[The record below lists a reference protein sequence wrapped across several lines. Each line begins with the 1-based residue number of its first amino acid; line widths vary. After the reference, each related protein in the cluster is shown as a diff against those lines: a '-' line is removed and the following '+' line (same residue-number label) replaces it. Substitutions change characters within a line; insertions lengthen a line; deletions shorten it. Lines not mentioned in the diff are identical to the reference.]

1 MYIADQE
8 VDMSSNDQLALQ
20 RDRRKDRLLR
30 LPAVRERTGLSTPT
44 IYRRQADGTFP
55 MSVKIG
61 MNAVAWYESD
71 IDDFVAA
78 PFPARSVRS

>member
-1 MYIADQE
+1 MTSNMPQE
-8 VDMSSNDQLALQ
+8 RSAPVI

-55 MSVKIG
+55 KSVKIG
-61 MNAVAWYESD
+61 LNAVAWYESD
-71 IDDFVAA
+71 IDEFVAS
-78 PFPARSVRS
+78 PFPG